1 MNTRDSV
8 PPSLGAVPWA
18 NPVACKAFLSSPVF
32 KGIDAHRSFHCWC
45 WVGLHF
51 LPVSACR
58 GQLEKISRREGQEGS
73 DTFVPDGPGDREERD
88 SAKRKDLRLYFLVE
102 AISVSLS

>member
-1 MNTRDSV
+1 MNARDAG
-8 PPSLGAVPWA
+8 PPSLGTD
-18 NPVACKAFLSSPVF
+18 PVACKAFRSSPVF
-32 KGIDAHRSFHCWC
+32 KGVDPHRSFLCWC

-58 GQLEKISRREGQEGS
+58 GQRGGKISRREGQEGS
-73 DTFVPDGPGDREERD
+73 DTFGPDSPGDREERD